1 MKHLHAEILK
11 VAGLRSVWVAALAG
25 ALAAPA
31 LAALNARALAAR
43 GELFSL
49 GQMQE
54 ALIAVAAVA
63 FIAATIMGQEWQPM
77 PAEAGGGRQS
87 LATRSATPRASSW
100 LAAKFVVILALSAA
114 VMAAALGGVVAAS
127 GAIHP
132 AVLAGVDA
140 RTLASIFVYGLLT
153 AQFCA
158 GLTLLLRGG
167 LIPTVW
173 MVANSTVISV
183 GYLVAIHFAP
193 AWFLPDAIG
202 TAIIRFT
209 PEPGMPSPAVATA
222 AYVGWVLLV
231 WVAGLVRE
239 WRGDE

>member
-11 VAGLRSVWVAALAG
+11 AGGLRSVWVAALAG

-31 LAALNARALAAR
+31 LAALNARTLVASGDLS
-43 GELFSL
+43 GV
-49 GQMQE
+49 GQLE
-54 ALIAVAAVA
+54 ETIIAVAAVA
-63 FIAATIMGQEWQPM
+63 FIASTIMGQEWQPM

-87 LATRSATPRASSW
+87 IATRSAAPQVASW
-100 LAAKFVVILALSAA
+100 LAAKFVVTLTLSAA
-114 VMAAALGGVVAAS
+114 VLAAALGGALAASAAIHHVFIESVEPRTVAA
-127 GAIHP
+127 
-132 AVLAGVDA
+132 
-140 RTLASIFVYGLLT
+140 IFLYGLLT

-158 GLTLLLRGG
+158 GLTLLLRNS

-183 GYLVAIHFAP
+183 GYLVAKRFAP

-202 TAIIRFT
+202 TAIIRLT
-209 PEPGMPSPAVATA
+209 PEPNMPSPAVATA
-222 AYVGWVLLV
+222 AYVGWVVLV
-231 WVAGLVRE
+231 WAAGLVRE